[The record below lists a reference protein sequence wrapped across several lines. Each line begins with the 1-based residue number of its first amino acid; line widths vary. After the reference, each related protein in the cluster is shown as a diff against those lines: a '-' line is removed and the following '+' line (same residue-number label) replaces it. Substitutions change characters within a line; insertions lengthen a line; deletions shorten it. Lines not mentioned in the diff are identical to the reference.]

1 MTRKQQNLVVHEPKK
16 RVDLTTYVEN
26 HEFQFDQVFDE
37 KSSNEDVYLATT
49 YPLLRHVFDGFN
61 ATVFAYVVIYIYSLQ
76 HSTKCFK
83 ATPSTDTNAI
93 HQHVTG
99 TVRPDRERH
108 LRWQVRKRFKV

>member
-1 MTRKQQNLVVHEPKK
+1 M
-16 RVDLTTYVEN
+16 EN

-61 ATVFAYVVIYIYSLQ
+61 ATVFAYVVIYIYSLR

-93 HQHVTG
+93 DGHK
-99 TVRPDRERH
+99 RH
-108 LRWQVRKRFKV
+108 TPNTSQVRSDRIGKDIYDGR